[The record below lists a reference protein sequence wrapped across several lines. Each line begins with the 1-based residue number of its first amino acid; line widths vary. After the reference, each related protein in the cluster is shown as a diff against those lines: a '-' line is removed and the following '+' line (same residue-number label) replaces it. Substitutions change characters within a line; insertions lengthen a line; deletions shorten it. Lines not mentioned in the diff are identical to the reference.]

1 MLTFD
6 GPAVSGFHDEVS
18 LHVHTYIHMYFG
30 ASTSPMYL
38 RAGSCVLVRRFRL
51 RCPSPH
57 KDEVATFHFS
67 NEV

>member
-1 MLTFD
+1 
-6 GPAVSGFHDEVS
+6 
-18 LHVHTYIHMYFG
+18 
-30 ASTSPMYL
+30 MYL

-67 NEV
+67 NEVWRRGLIEDMEKESRNSVSLDPASTI